1 MNPRALLGSV
11 VTIALVLP
19 VTIHA
24 QGAAESALTTAHS
37 SSSTVGAT
45 SALNRALNQSGKQL
59 GGRIQEQ
66 ISKSPQGGVPQNA
79 QQLKLKNRTSARTVR
94 TDSVPGNVITSI
106 QGAEVTCTPAN
117 PKTQT
122 PGGKP
127 DTESRHANCPSKDL
141 SLKARPQDKYK
152 SVITLSLPK

>member
-1 MNPRALLGSV
+1 MDRRILLGM
-11 VTIALVLP
+11 TLTLAIGIFPA
-19 VTIHA
+19 TTFA
-24 QGAAESALTTAHS
+24 QAAAESALTTAHS

-106 QGAEVTCTPAN
+106 QGAEVTCTPA
-117 PKTQT
+117 
-122 PGGKP
+122 
-127 DTESRHANCPSKDL
+127 
-141 SLKARPQDKYK
+141 
-152 SVITLSLPK
+152 